1 MRRAPTDDYYVSAV
15 STGLRRAVEHDLRVA
30 AQATQTEELVEERS
44 QMQLER
50 HTAIRGRLGIAL
62 VAHALLRVS
71 GSADGTLVGLYLADL
86 ARTHSWIQVGLTGLL
101 GATSYGAELVASVP
115 MGLAADA
122 LSARVLMAFGAFT
135 SAMGTALFATA
146 ISRPLFFASRIL
158 QGAGAAGVTPPLL
171 AVLARGT
178 QQAPARRARTMGY
191 FELSLFSGLA
201 LGGLVGSEL
210 WSHLRWRAFGA
221 LALVSAVCAG
231 VLFIAA
237 PRASAPGT
245 QSAWRGLRVVLA
257 DRVVR
262 RLAPVWLSVNAI
274 VGLWL
279 GPALV
284 FLLTEAPRSR
294 QYLDGRFVAAPNR
307 VGWLLLGYAVV
318 FATGVL
324 LWTLVL
330 PRVRLY
336 AALRTSLLAMLGVCV
351 ALYVLNHSESWNA
364 TSRAALIVGTAVLI
378 MIESGFT
385 PAALTWLAA
394 SLDPLGGKGAAMGI
408 YSMLLGSGAVV
419 GSLLAGVLG
428 AAWQVDGLLLGTVLM
443 ALIALVLVRRLA
455 GRGNGQIDVAPEAG
469 VLLVQRGRNS
479 HGPTR

>member
-1 MRRAPTDDYYVSAV
+1 
-15 STGLRRAVEHDLRVA
+15 
-30 AQATQTEELVEERS
+30 
-44 QMQLER
+44 
-50 HTAIRGRLGIAL
+50 
-62 VAHALLRVS
+62 
-71 GSADGTLVGLYLADL
+71 
-86 ARTHSWIQVGLTGLL
+86 
-101 GATSYGAELVASVP
+101 

-122 LSARVLMAFGAFT
+122 LSARWLMAFGAFT

-146 ISRPLFFASRIL
+146 ISRPLFFASRML
-158 QGAGAAGVTPPLL
+158 QGGGAAGVTPPLL
-171 AVLARGT
+171 AILARGT

-210 WSHLRWRAFGA
+210 WSHLSWRAFGA
-221 LALVSAVCAG
+221 LALVSASCAG
-231 VLFIAA
+231 VLFVAA
-237 PRASAPGT
+237 PRASAQGT
-245 QSAWRGLRVVLA
+245 QGACQGLQAVLA
-257 DRVVR
+257 DPVVR

-279 GPALV
+279 GPTLV
-284 FLLTEAPRSR
+284 FLLTEPPRSR
-294 QYLDGRFVAAPNR
+294 QYLDGRFAEVPDR

-330 PRVRLY
+330 PKVRLY
-336 AALRTSLLAMLGVCV
+336 SALRTSLLAMLGVCV
-351 ALYVLNHSESWNA
+351 ALYVLNHSQSWSAAN
-364 TSRAALIVGTAVLI
+364 RAALIVGTALLI

-394 SLDPLGGKGAAMGI
+394 SLDHLGGKGAAMGI

-428 AAWQVDGLLLGTVLM
+428 AAWQIDGLLLGTVLM
-443 ALIALVLVRRLA
+443 ALVALVLVRRLA
-455 GRGNGQIDVAPEAG
+455 GRADGQVDVAPVAG
-469 VLLVQRGRNS
+469 ALLIKHEGNS
-479 HGPTR
+479 HDAAR

>member
-1 MRRAPTDDYYVSAV
+1 
-15 STGLRRAVEHDLRVA
+15 
-30 AQATQTEELVEERS
+30 
-44 QMQLER
+44 
-50 HTAIRGRLGIAL
+50 
-62 VAHALLRVS
+62 
-71 GSADGTLVGLYLADL
+71 
-86 ARTHSWIQVGLTGLL
+86 
-101 GATSYGAELVASVP
+101 

-122 LSARVLMAFGAFT
+122 LSARLLMAFGAFM
-135 SAMGTALFATA
+135 SATGTALFATA
-146 ISRPLFFASRIL
+146 ISRPLFFASRML
-158 QGAGAAGVTPPLL
+158 LGAGAAGVTPPLL

-210 WSHLRWRAFGA
+210 WSHLSWRAFGA
-221 LALVSAVCAG
+221 LALVSASCAG

-237 PRASAPGT
+237 PQASAQGT
-245 QSAWRGLRVVLA
+245 QSAWRGLRTVLA

-279 GPALV
+279 GPTLV
-284 FLLTEAPRSR
+284 FLLTEPPRSR
-294 QYLDGRFVAAPNR
+294 QYLDGRFAEVPDR

-330 PRVRLY
+330 PKVRLY

-351 ALYVLNHSESWNA
+351 ALYVLNHSESWSAAN
-364 TSRAALIVGTAVLI
+364 RAALIAGTALLI

-428 AAWQVDGLLLGTVLM
+428 AAWQIDGLLLGTVLM

-455 GRGNGQIDVAPEAG
+455 GRGDGQVDVAPGAG
-469 VLLVQRGRNS
+469 ALLIKRERNS
-479 HGPTR
+479 HDAVR